1 LSLWLH
7 GPNKNYFWEQDG
19 HFVRIQALVVN
30 KEYSGSLQFAPGV
43 TSMTISIPITSDN
56 INEQAET
63 FEVRLSSASNANIL
77 DDLAIVTI
85 LEGAITTRAINS
97 NEKESGE
104 SQIGLTVHVIP
115 NPSNNTFK
123 LTITSNNQ
131 IDKISIVIFDILGR
145 IVEQKK
151 GVLVNNSFNI
161 GHNYNPGMYMMKVM
175 QGEEIKFL
183 KLIKS
188 SK

>member
-43 TSMTISIPITSDN
+43 TSMTISIPIISDN
-56 INEQAET
+56 INEPAET

-77 DDLAIVTI
+77 DDLTIVTI

-97 NEKESGE
+97 N
-104 SQIGLTVHVIP
+104 
-115 NPSNNTFK
+115 
-123 LTITSNNQ
+123 
-131 IDKISIVIFDILGR
+131 
-145 IVEQKK
+145 
-151 GVLVNNSFNI
+151 
-161 GHNYNPGMYMMKVM
+161 
-175 QGEEIKFL
+175 
-183 KLIKS
+183 
-188 SK
+188 